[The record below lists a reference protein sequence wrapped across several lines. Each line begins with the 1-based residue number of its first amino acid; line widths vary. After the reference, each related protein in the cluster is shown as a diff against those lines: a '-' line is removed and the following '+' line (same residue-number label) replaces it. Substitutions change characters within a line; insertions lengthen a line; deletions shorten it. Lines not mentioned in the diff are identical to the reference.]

1 MPPKQQ
7 SRKQKG
13 ESKNGSRKSSPNSSP
28 STGSPSI
35 LRISPGNPELESPR
49 VKLTE
54 PDIKQI
60 IRDLVYNNDVFEALR
75 TKKANI
81 DKNSVDILLT
91 YINKKTPREYREAL
105 TRIDLLE
112 NYQREVREDTDKE
125 LLKWIVKEIAEL
137 LLHGIRDMGK
147 MIITKKLIT
156 PFMERNDFV
165 NMLDE

>member
-1 MPPKQQ
+1 M
-7 SRKQKG
+7 
-13 ESKNGSRKSSPNSSP
+13 
-28 STGSPSI
+28 
-35 LRISPGNPELESPR
+35 
-49 VKLTE
+49 
-54 PDIKQI
+54 
-60 IRDLVYNNDVFEALR
+60 FEALR

>member
-28 STGSPSI
+28 STGSPSV

>member
-7 SRKQKG
+7 SRKTKS
-13 ESKNGSRKSSPNSSP
+13 ETKKSTSRKRSPTPTPSSSS
-28 STGSPSI
+28 SI

-60 IRDLVYNNDVFEALR
+60 IHDLVYNNDVFEALR